1 MSPSPEWTGPGAR
14 ALLVALALL
23 PDCVAAAADPAG
35 DVAVTLSGY
44 LDEAGSYA
52 TDAALDIPVGAGFA
66 VTGNVGYSSLEAEFR
81 LPAAGNRDLS
91 FAYGGLGVR
100 YSRGGFSAGLDGSSW
115 GDKDLARTR
124 DFRLRLGYDRARF
137 GFFATGVTREVEAR
151 VRRLDGG
158 TVVTESRSQD
168 VTGWGAGF
176 QVGLREDWWLYASG
190 EDQQYDRKFPNALR
204 LQSGGIVGQR
214 LLTLTSIFPDW
225 VWSVGTD
232 IEFGRHRLNL
242 EYLAD
247 RSIFGALDT
256 RTTSAAWRLPLGAGN
271 DHFVDVR
278 IGVSNADASESQT
291 FGILTYT
298 GFW

>member
-1 MSPSPEWTGPGAR
+1 MWPSAERR
-14 ALLVALALL
+14 AGLLLAGLGLAPALAT
-23 PDCVAAAADPAG
+23 AGSDPAS

-91 FAYGGLGVR
+91 FAYGGLGLR
-100 YSRGGFSAGLDGSSW
+100 YARGGFSAGLDGSSW

-124 DFRLRLGYDRARF
+124 DFRARAGYDWARF
-137 GFFATGVTREVEAR
+137 GVYATAVTREVEAR
-151 VRRLDGG
+151 VRRLEAV
-158 TVVTESRSQD
+158 TIVTESRSQD
-168 VTGWGAGF
+168 VTGWGGGV
-176 QVGLREDWWLYASG
+176 QLGLRDNWWLYASG
-190 EDQQYDRKFPNALR
+190 EDQQYDRKFPGVLR
-204 LQSGGIVGQR
+204 LRSGGVVGQR

-232 IEFGRHRLNL
+232 VEFGRHRLNL

-256 RTTSAAWRLPLGAGN
+256 RTTSAAWRLPLGAGS
-271 DHFVDVR
+271 DHFLDVR
-278 IGVSNADASESQT
+278 VGVSNADASDSQS

>member
-1 MSPSPEWTGPGAR
+1 MWPSAERR
-14 ALLVALALL
+14 AGLLLAGLGLAPALAT
-23 PDCVAAAADPAG
+23 AGSDPAS

-81 LPAAGNRDLS
+81 LPAYAG
-91 FAYGGLGVR
+91 
-100 YSRGGFSAGLDGSSW
+100 GGFSAGLDGSSW

-124 DFRLRLGYDRARF
+124 DFRARAGYDWARF
-137 GFFATGVTREVEAR
+137 GVYATAVTREVEAR
-151 VRRLDGG
+151 VRRLEAG
-158 TVVTESRSQD
+158 TIVTESRSQD
-168 VTGWGAGF
+168 VTGWGGGV
-176 QVGLREDWWLYASG
+176 QLGLRDNWWLYASG
-190 EDQQYDRKFPNALR
+190 EDQQYDRKFPGVLR
-204 LQSGGIVGQR
+204 LRSGGVVGQR

-232 IEFGRHRLNL
+232 VEFGRHRLNL

-247 RSIFGALDT
+247 RSIFGALDA
-256 RTTSAAWRLPLGAGN
+256 RTTSAAWRLPLGAGS
-271 DHFVDVR
+271 DHFLDVR
-278 IGVSNADASESQT
+278 VGVSNADASESQY